1 MKNKKEFQ
9 KKETMKEIYINTY
22 MIKIQIRR
30 QTQKVKQVGV
40 IGIIQLIWIKKILID
55 GEKEKEKMK
64 NGIQN

>member
-9 KKETMKEIYINTY
+9 KKETMKEICINTY
-22 MIKIQIRR
+22 MIKIQISR